1 MNNHSLLQGIFPTQ
15 WLNLGLQV
23 QLQGDSSP
31 SQPPEKPHIIFRTL
45 ISSEDIL
52 DHFNSLAS
60 NYSMKISSWPIY
72 DCKRLWHTT
81 FGPLSW
87 HPCDIF
93 YHYCHTT
100 TNYPPKLVSFVI
112 YSLLR
117 KYSRKWRNFYQTSL
131 FYSASFSKGHF
142 FPCAF
147 GCSSLQ
153 LWIVPNWNKVFGL
166 RTHNSQPVVHISQSG
181 DKSVRHEWS
190 SRRTITIEQRE
201 KGAKELLLWWH

>member
-1 MNNHSLLQGIFPTQ
+1 M
-15 WLNLGLQV
+15 
-23 QLQGDSSP
+23 DCSSP
-31 SQPPEKPHIIFRTL
+31 HSSVLGISQAKILEWIIIPFSRGSSQPSDWTWVSHIAGRFFTISATREAPYYFRTL

-60 NYSMKISSWPIY
+60 NYTMKISSWPIY

-93 YHYCHTT
+93 YHYCHTP
-100 TNYPPKLVSFVI
+100 NYSPKLVSFVI

-142 FPCAF
+142 FPLCF
-147 GCSSLQ
+147 
-153 LWIVPNWNKVFGL
+153 W
-166 RTHNSQPVVHISQSG
+166 
-181 DKSVRHEWS
+181 
-190 SRRTITIEQRE
+190 
-201 KGAKELLLWWH
+201 LLFTSTLE